1 MNENSLWACFW
12 FACAL
17 SIVGVSAGVVY
28 TQTIEFT
35 VAANNGLQQQ
45 LVGNRAIWIKVPE
58 GNK

>member
-17 SIVGVSAGVVY
+17 GIIGISASTAY
-28 TQTIEFT
+28 IQTTEFT
-35 VAANNGLQQQ
+35 VAANNGLKQQ
-45 LVGNRAIWIKVPE
+45 LVGNRVIWIKVPE